1 MLLLHPILKIEE
13 LANLHATLTIRYTEN
28 EQDFINELSSVLNN
42 VSEKKRVKLAAL
54 KEIFP
59 DFSNE
64 IEYWQNILQDNVMK
78 LQRKHRQIIEL
89 LEFAMSS
96 NAKML
101 ETLYSKGRKK

>member
-1 MLLLHPILKIEE
+1 M
-13 LANLHATLTIRYTEN
+13 
-28 EQDFINELSSVLNN
+28 
-42 VSEKKRVKLAAL
+42 
-54 KEIFP
+54 FP

-101 ETLYSKGRKK
+101 ETLYSKGSEKNKHCLYYLESNFFHQIILKPP